1 MAKQSRKELI
11 IKEAAIIFKQKGYSA
26 TSMRE
31 LAEKVGIEAASLYN
45 HIRSKDEILEEIC
58 FSVAHEYLSFITEIE
73 EATSSHSDK
82 LSRLIETH
90 VKLMIERPNEV
101 SVANNDWKN
110 LSDPKKKLYKEVRKG
125 YENRIANILTK
136 GMQTGEFKEI
146 NVSVALF
153 TLLSSLRWIEL
164 WYKPNREIS
173 PEELQADLTTFL
185 VNGLKK

>member
-11 IKEAAIIFKQKGYSA
+11 INEATIIFKQKGYSA

-73 EATSSHSDK
+73 ERDWTYTDK
-82 LSRLIETH
+82 LKGLIDLH
-90 VKLMIERPNEV
+90 IKLMIERPNDV

-136 GMQTGEFKEI
+136 GMQAGEFRQLH
-146 NVSVALF
+146 VSVALF

-164 WYKPNREIS
+164 WYRPGRDVT
-173 PEELQADLTTFL
+173 PDELKHDLTTFL
-185 VNGLKK
+185 VHGLKN

>member
-11 IKEAAIIFKQKGYSA
+11 IQEASCIFKQKGYSA

-73 EATSSHSDK
+73 ERNCSYVEK
-82 LSRLIETH
+82 LEGLIDLH
-90 VKLMIERPNEV
+90 VTLIINRPNEV

-136 GMQTGEFKEI
+136 GMEKGEFKKI
-146 NVSVALF
+146 HVSVALF

-164 WYKPNREIS
+164 WYKPGREVS
-173 PEELQADLTTFL
+173 PEELKSDLTTFL
-185 VNGLKK
+185 VNGIKN

>member
-11 IKEAAIIFKQKGYSA
+11 IQQAAIIFKQKGYSA

-58 FSVAHEYLSFITEIE
+58 FGVAHEYLSFITDIE
-73 EATSSHSDK
+73 ERECSYTEK
-82 LSRLIETH
+82 LQGLIDLH
-90 VKLMIERPNEV
+90 VKLIIEKPNEV
-101 SVANNDWKN
+101 SVANNDWKS
-110 LSDPKKKLYKEVRKG
+110 LSEPKKKLYKEVRKG

-136 GMQTGEFKEI
+136 GMQFGEFKKI
-146 NVSVALF
+146 HVSVALF

-164 WYKPNREIS
+164 WYKPGREVT
-173 PEELQADLTTFL
+173 PDELKEDLKTFL
-185 VNGLKK
+185 VNGLKN

>member
-1 MAKQSRKELI
+1 MGKQSRKELI

-58 FSVAHEYLSFITEIE
+58 FNIAHEYLSFITEIE
-73 EATSSHSDK
+73 EEQCSFSEK
-82 LSRLIETH
+82 LSRIIETH
-90 VKLMIERPNEV
+90 VKLVIEKPNEV

-110 LSDPKKKLYKEVRKG
+110 LSEPKKKLYKEVRKG
-125 YENRIANILTK
+125 YENRIATILIK
-136 GMQTGEFKEI
+136 GMQAEEFKKI

-164 WYKPNREIS
+164 WYKPNRDIT
-173 PEELQADLTTFL
+173 PEELQTDLTTFL
-185 VNGLKK
+185 INGLKK